1 MRPAGRRRGRRGS
14 RALRTLLLLLLSTA
28 RGEGTAAADDWA
40 VTRSEFDPRLV
51 AQLKE
56 QLRRR
61 PEDGALLRR
70 LVGLYKR
77 HSSVEKLATE
87 LVAQAERSGSA
98 NDLFLAAQ
106 VERERGQHDDAQRLL
121 ERAMRPGGVDVVKGS
136 LLLSEWA
143 QKRTP
148 PDYAEARKQ
157 LERALGALPPG
168 DTRRKGALR
177 RQVDLALGSGDMPA
191 AIKAL
196 SSLLESA
203 QGGEAVALRRELADA
218 QARGGKQ
225 AEALAEYRKL
235 EPQLGD
241 GVRRAEALIKIGELC
256 EATQDELGA
265 TAAYRK
271 GLSLLPS
278 THYLRR
284 ELYDHLIAL
293 HRKRDELPT
302 LLRQLEADQPA
313 AARTAASW
321 EMFGRL
327 YDERG
332 DTAAASSAYRAAL
345 RKDPHNV
352 DVRRRLIAILER
364 SGVTTEVLG
373 EYEQLIANAPGD
385 SRAYLELAERQHKLG
400 QRDKALATLRRAAQ
414 RLQGDPSLHSA
425 LADIYQR
432 WGEAQLALAE
442 AELLVRLDPREE
454 SYIINLGEM
463 YWARGR
469 KDKAEEVWRR
479 LLGLNQN
486 RAVGQ
491 ARLADVYAE
500 HGKMPEALDL
510 YQKAVKAE
518 PNNLQLRRGL
528 AQATERMNRPRE
540 AVQLWE
546 QIYFAA
552 RAPSE
557 RLLRLEARQHL
568 ATLISKE
575 TRLLASIYSWQKRFQ
590 AQMSLPVGQPVGQPA
605 GQPAKPPTSPPASPP
620 AHPVGAPGID
630 RPVGQPQ
637 ASDAGEL
644 LALGLLLSDVSL
656 SAGRMGEAESVLT
669 RLRTRFTDGPM
680 LAEVL
685 LALVP
690 VYRYQRKTEEAIAA
704 LKQAAALLPDRRRE
718 LYAQLAEL
726 SMQSYRDEE
735 AIRYA
740 EQAVADAQGELRLG
754 ELLERKD
761 DVPRAMA
768 AYKRA
773 LEQDPR
779 LFRAHMALGR
789 LHLQRGELA
798 EAAALY
804 RDVVRRT
811 PQDELI
817 FEAGKKAIDL
827 HEYLGT
833 LGELLRELLPL
844 SYAPLPKPAY
854 RKLLLALFERYA
866 TPLVALSQ
874 AGDAAA
880 RAELA
885 RLGQSG
891 LKPLTETL
899 GDGDSTEQ
907 RVAIAL
913 LGEMRNQSAA
923 PALLAVV
930 SPPGS
935 PGAGAEPRVVLG
947 SAAMAAL
954 PRATDIDLRVDALL
968 AAARL
973 MDPRSVRTLGQL
985 AQSRE
990 KQIRLAALYGL
1001 VLLADKL
1008 EKAEVAILEQAMV
1021 DASSSVRIIGALGLG
1036 QLILHRG
1043 ASQKQLDLLLRVIE
1057 RRRAKPEEID
1067 EHAAAA
1073 CVHALGRAGL
1083 RDKVPLLAELLG
1095 EGNDEVQRQ
1104 AAWALGAL
1112 GEPRAVAPLLSAV
1125 FTRREPVR
1133 QAAAAALLQLF
1144 PSTGGAAS
1152 RPLPPERRGIDGL
1165 DALQLLRDAGSSP
1178 REEASGAALWQREP
1192 ERRSAA
1198 TLDAQQLLRA
1208 AGTATPRPSG
1218 GPAVVPLWQ
1227 REPAPVVTAVV
1238 SGLRE
1243 HRDIKART
1251 LADLAALLPAEPGGE
1266 HKTAALGPLVLATGD
1281 EAGRIALE
1289 RALAAAVL
1297 PELKS
1302 LVRPANAGA
1311 ADPALRRLALSVLGG
1326 ILRRGEGEQATEA
1339 SSMLRATAESD
1350 PDPEVALH
1358 AFTLLERSQRA
1369 GDQAALPMP
1378 ILDRFVGHADRWVRL
1393 SVLKAAARPGGA
1405 RCLSPAALERAAAD
1419 RDGYVRELAAQ
1430 LLMQRRRSGA

>member
-1 MRPAGRRRGRRGS
+1 MRRHGQKPPEPTTRLVVRRRGD
-14 RALRTLLLLLLSTA
+14 RALRTLFLLLLATA
-28 RGEGTAAADDWA
+28 GAEGTAAADDWA
-40 VTRSEFDPRLV
+40 VTRSEFDPRLIG
-51 AQLKE
+51 QLKE

-61 PEDGALLRR
+61 PDDGALLRR
-70 LVGLYKR
+70 LIGLYKR

-121 ERAMRPGGVDVVKGS
+121 ERAMRPGGLDVVKGS

-148 PDYAEARKQ
+148 PDYTEARKQ

-168 DTRRKGALR
+168 DARRKGALR
-177 RQVDLALGSGDMPA
+177 RQVDLALGSGDMA
-191 AIKAL
+191 AAVKAL

-203 QGGEAVALRRELADA
+203 QGGEAAALRRELADA
-218 QARGGKQ
+218 QARGGKP

-265 TAAYRK
+265 MAAYRK
-271 GLSLLPS
+271 GLSLLPV

-302 LLRQLEADQPA
+302 LLKQLEADQPA
-313 AARTAASW
+313 ATRTAASW

-332 DTAAASSAYRAAL
+332 DTAAASAAYRAAL

-364 SGVTTEVLG
+364 SGVTAEVLG

-479 LLGLNQN
+479 LLSLNQN

-518 PNNLQLRRGL
+518 PGNLQLRRGL

-590 AQMSLPVGQPVGQPA
+590 AQMSQPA
-605 GQPAKPPTSPPASPP
+605 SQPASLPMSQPTG
-620 AHPVGAPGID
+620 PVGAPGVD
-630 RPVGQPQ
+630 RPVGQPAQ
-637 ASDAGEL
+637 SSDAAEL

-656 SAGRMGEAESVLT
+656 HAGRMAEAESVLA

-773 LEQDPR
+773 IEQDPR
-779 LFRAHMALGR
+779 LFRAHMSLGR

-874 AGDAAA
+874 AGDTAA

-899 GDGDSTEQ
+899 GEGDSTEQ

-1001 VLLADKL
+1001 VLLSDKL
-1008 EKAEVAILEQAMV
+1008 EKAEVAILEQAML
-1021 DASSSVRIIGALGLG
+1021 DASPSVRIIGALGLG

-1043 ASQKQLDLLLRVIE
+1043 ASPKQLGLLLGVIE
-1057 RRRAKPEEID
+1057 RRRAKPEEVD

-1083 RDKVPLLAELLG
+1083 RDKVPLLTELLG

-1133 QAAAAALLQLF
+1133 QAAAAALLSLV
-1144 PSTGGAAS
+1144 PSPGGAAS

-1165 DALQLLRDAGSSP
+1165 DALQLLRDAGSNA
-1178 REEASGAALWQREP
+1178 REETPGFALWQREP
-1192 ERRSAA
+1192 ERRAAA
-1198 TLDAQQLLRA
+1198 TLDAQQLLRD
-1208 AGTATPRPSG
+1208 AGTANPRPVGS
-1218 GPAVVPLWQ
+1218 AVAVPLWQ
-1227 REPAPVVTAVV
+1227 REPAAVVTAVV
-1238 SGLRE
+1238 AGLRE
-1243 HRDIKART
+1243 HRDLKART
-1251 LADLAALLPAEPGGE
+1251 LADLAGLLPAEPGAE
-1266 HKTAALGPLVLATGD
+1266 PKAAALGPLVLAPGD
-1281 EAGRIALE
+1281 EAGRRALE
-1289 RALAAAVL
+1289 RELGTAVL

-1302 LVRPANAGA
+1302 LIRPTSPGA

-1326 ILRRGEGEQATEA
+1326 LLRRGEGEPATEA
-1339 SSMLRATAESD
+1339 ATLLRSTAESD

-1358 AFTLLERSQRA
+1358 AFTLLERSQRP
-1369 GDQAALPMP
+1369 GEPMP
-1378 ILDRFVGHADRWVRL
+1378 MPMPMLDRFVGHADRWVRL

-1405 RCLSPAALERAAAD
+1405 RCLSLAALERAAAD

-1430 LLMQRRRSGA
+1430 LLLQRRKTGV

>member
-1 MRPAGRRRGRRGS
+1 M
-14 RALRTLLLLLLSTA
+14 RTLRRTGRSTLLRIAVALGGLGAFVPPEAA
-28 RGEGTAAADDWA
+28 RGDDWA
-40 VTRSEFDPRLV
+40 VTRSEFDPRLLG
-51 AQLKE
+51 QLKE

-61 PEDGALLRR
+61 PDDAAIFRR
-70 LVGLYKR
+70 LVGLYR
-77 HSSVEKLATE
+77 RYSSLDKLAAE
-87 LVAQAERSGSA
+87 LTAQAERSGSG
-98 NDLFLAAQ
+98 NDLYLAAQ
-106 VERERGQHDDAQRLL
+106 VERERGKLEEAARLL
-121 ERAMRPGGVDVVKGS
+121 ERAMKPGGLDVVKGS

-157 LERALGALPPG
+157 LERALGALPAG
-168 DTRRKGALR
+168 DARRKAVLR
-177 RQVDLALGSGDMPA
+177 RQVDLALGSGDMNA
-191 AIKAL
+191 ATQAL
-196 SSLLESA
+196 GALIETA
-203 QGGEAVALRRELADA
+203 QGGEAVSLRRERAEALGRAN
-218 QARGGKQ
+218 KP
-225 AEALAEYRKL
+225 AEALAEYKKL

-241 GVRRAEALIKIGELC
+241 SVKRAEAQIRIGELC

-265 TAAYRK
+265 MAAYRK
-271 GLSLLPS
+271 GLSLLPPS
-278 THYLRR
+278 HYLRR

-302 LLRQLEADQPA
+302 LLKQLEADFPV
-313 AARTAASW
+313 ASRSFSAW
-321 EMFGRL
+321 EMLGRL

-332 DTAAASSAYRAAL
+332 DTAAATTAYRAAL
-345 RKDPHNV
+345 RKDPHSI
-352 DVRRRLIAILER
+352 DVRRRLLAILER
-364 SGVTTEVLG
+364 SGVTPEVLA
-373 EYEQLIANAPGD
+373 EYEQLINYAPGD

-414 RLQGDPSLHSA
+414 RFQGDPSLHSA

-442 AELLVRLDPREE
+442 SELLIRLDPREE
-454 SYIINLGEM
+454 SYVINLGEM

-479 LLGLNQN
+479 LLTLHAN

-500 HGKMPEALDL
+500 HNKMPEALDL
-510 YQKAVKAE
+510 YQKAVRAE

-568 ATLISKE
+568 AALIGKE
-575 TRLLASIYSWQKRFQ
+575 TRLLASIYSWQRRFQ
-590 AQMSLPVGQPVGQPA
+590 AQMSQPPGPGANSDPA
-605 GQPAKPPTSPPASPP
+605 AS
-620 AHPVGAPGID
+620 
-630 RPVGQPQ
+630 
-637 ASDAGEL
+637 GEL

-656 SAGRMGEAESVLT
+656 QAGRLGEAESVLV
-669 RLRTRFTDGPM
+669 RLRARFPDGPM

-690 VYRYQRKTEEAIAA
+690 VYRYQRKLDEAIAA
-704 LKQAAALLPDRRRE
+704 LKQAATLLPDRRRE

-726 SMQSYRDEE
+726 SMQSYRDDE
-735 AIRYA
+735 AIKYA

-773 LEQDPR
+773 IEQDPR

-811 PQDELI
+811 PQEELI

-844 SYAPLPKPAY
+844 SYSPMPKPAY
-854 RKLLLALFERYA
+854 RKLLLLLFERYA
-866 TPLVALSQ
+866 TPLVSLAR

-880 RAELA
+880 QAELV

-899 GDGDSTEQ
+899 GDGELGEQ
-907 RVAIAL
+907 RVAVAL
-913 LGEMRNQSAA
+913 LGEMKNPSAA
-923 PALLAVV
+923 PALLALV
-930 SPPGS
+930 SPPGT
-935 PGAGAEPRVVLG
+935 PGAGSEPRVVLG

-954 PRATDIDLRVDALL
+954 VRATDMDLRVDALL

-973 MDPRSVRTLGQL
+973 EDPRSLRSLVQL
-985 AQSRE
+985 TQSRE
-990 KQIRLAALYGL
+990 KQVRLAALYGL
-1001 VLLADKL
+1001 VRLADKL
-1008 EKAEVAILEQAMV
+1008 DKPEVAVLEQALS
-1021 DASSSVRIIGALGLG
+1021 DPSPAVRIVAALGLG
-1036 QLILHRG
+1036 QVAAHRG
-1043 ASQKQLDLLLRVIE
+1043 LSPRQLGLLVGLIE
-1057 RRRAKPEEID
+1057 RRRARPDEVD

-1073 CVHALGRAGL
+1073 CVHALGRAGAH
-1083 RDKVPLLAELLG
+1083 DKLPLLVDLLR

-1112 GEPRAVAPLLSAV
+1112 GEARAAAPLLTAV
-1125 FTRREPVR
+1125 FTKREPVR
-1133 QAAAAALLQLF
+1133 QAAVLALSQLGAGGK
-1144 PSTGGAAS
+1144 PGAAQPEKVP
-1152 RPLPPERRGIDGL
+1152 RPLPAERRGIDGL
-1165 DALQLLRDAGSSP
+1165 DAVALLRDAAAVP
-1178 REEASGAALWQREP
+1178 ALPVASE
-1192 ERRSAA
+1192 
-1198 TLDAQQLLRA
+1198 
-1208 AGTATPRPSG
+1208 
-1218 GPAVVPLWQ
+1218 PLWQ
-1227 REPAPVVTAVV
+1227 REPAAVAAALIA
-1238 SGLRE
+1238 GLRE
-1243 HRDIKART
+1243 HRDVQLRT
-1251 LADLAALLPAEPGGE
+1251 LEDLTAGGRRPL
-1266 HKTAALGPLVLATGD
+1266 ALGPLPLPTGD
-1281 EAGRIALE
+1281 AVRRALE
-1289 RALAAAVL
+1289 HEVGTALLPVL
-1297 PELKS
+1297 KA
-1302 LVRPANAGA
+1302 LVRPQPGPAVA
-1311 ADPALRRLALSVLGG
+1311 ADPPLRRLALLALGG
-1326 ILRRGEGEQATEA
+1326 LLALDEHAAEVAA
-1339 SSMLRATAESD
+1339 LLHKTAEDD
-1350 PDPEVALH
+1350 PDPERALL
-1358 AFTLLERSQRA
+1358 AVTLLERP
-1369 GDQAALPMP
+1369 AAPAAAP
-1378 ILDRFVGHADRWVRL
+1378 APVPVPVLDRFVGHADRWVRL
-1393 SVLKAAARPGGA
+1393 LALQAAARSPSG
-1405 RCLSPAALERAAAD
+1405 RYLSQAALERAATD
-1419 RDGYVRELAAQ
+1419 RDGYVRDLATQ
-1430 LLMQRRRSGA
+1430 LLQRRRK

>member
-1 MRPAGRRRGRRGS
+1 MRRHGPKPPESTTRPAGRRRERRAD
-14 RALRTLLLLLLSTA
+14 RALRTLLLLLLATA
-28 RGEGTAAADDWA
+28 GGEGTAVADDWA

-87 LVAQAERSGSA
+87 LVAQAERSGTA

-106 VERERGQHDDAQRLL
+106 VERERGQHDDAARLL
-121 ERAMRPGGVDVVKGS
+121 ERAMRPGGLDVVKGS

-148 PDYAEARKQ
+148 PDYAESRKQ
-157 LERALGALPPG
+157 LDRALGALPPG
-168 DTRRKGALR
+168 DSRRKGALR
-177 RQVDLALGSGDMPA
+177 RQVDLALGSGDMA
-191 AIKAL
+191 AAVKAL
-196 SSLLESA
+196 SALLESA

-235 EPQLGD
+235 EPQLGE

-265 TAAYRK
+265 MAAYRK
-271 GLSLLPS
+271 GLSLLPA

-302 LLRQLEADQPA
+302 LLKQLETDQPA
-313 AARTAASW
+313 ATRTAASW

-332 DTAAASSAYRAAL
+332 DTAAASAAYRAAL

-479 LLGLNQN
+479 LLNLNQN

-518 PNNLQLRRGL
+518 PSNLQLRRGL

-590 AQMSLPVGQPVGQPA
+590 AQMSQPASQPA
-605 GQPAKPPTSPPASPP
+605 GPPASP
-620 AHPVGAPGID
+620 AGTPGID
-630 RPVGQPQ
+630 RPVGQPA
-637 ASDAGEL
+637 ASDAAEL

-656 SAGRMGEAESVLT
+656 HAGRMGEAESVLA

-740 EQAVADAQGELRLG
+740 EQAVADAQDELRLG

-773 LEQDPR
+773 IEQDPR

-844 SYAPLPKPAY
+844 SYASLPKPAY

-899 GDGDSTEQ
+899 GDGESTEQ

-973 MDPRSVRTLGQL
+973 MDPRSVRTLAQL

-1008 EKAEVAILEQAMV
+1008 EKAEVAILEQAML

-1043 ASQKQLDLLLRVIE
+1043 ASPKQLGLLLGVIE
-1057 RRRAKPEEID
+1057 RRRAKPEEVD

-1083 RDKVPLLAELLG
+1083 RDKVPLLSELLH

-1133 QAAAAALLQLF
+1133 QAAAAALAQLV

-1152 RPLPPERRGIDGL
+1152 RPLPPERRGVDGL
-1165 DALQLLRDAGSSP
+1165 DALQLLRDAGSST
-1178 REEASGAALWQREP
+1178 REEAAGTALWQREP
-1192 ERRSAA
+1192 DRRSTAS
-1198 TLDAQQLLRA
+1198 LDAQQLLRD
-1208 AGTATPRPSG
+1208 AGTATPRPAA

-1227 REPAPVVTAVV
+1227 REPATVVSAVL

-1251 LADLAALLPAEPGGE
+1251 LADLAALLPSEPGAE
-1266 HKTAALGPLVLATGD
+1266 KLTALGPLVLVPGD
-1281 EAGRIALE
+1281 EAGRRALE
-1289 RALAAAVL
+1289 RDLGAAVL

-1302 LVRPANAGA
+1302 LVRPAASGA

-1326 ILRRGEGEQATEA
+1326 ILRRGESGQATEA
-1339 SSMLRATAESD
+1339 VSILRATAESD

-1358 AFTLLERSQRA
+1358 AFTLLERSQRP
-1369 GDQAALPMP
+1369 GEPVPMP
-1378 ILDRFVGHADRWVRL
+1378 MPMPMLDRFVGHADRWVRL

-1405 RCLSPAALERAAAD
+1405 RCLSPTALERAAVD

-1430 LLMQRRRSGA
+1430 LLMQRRKTGS